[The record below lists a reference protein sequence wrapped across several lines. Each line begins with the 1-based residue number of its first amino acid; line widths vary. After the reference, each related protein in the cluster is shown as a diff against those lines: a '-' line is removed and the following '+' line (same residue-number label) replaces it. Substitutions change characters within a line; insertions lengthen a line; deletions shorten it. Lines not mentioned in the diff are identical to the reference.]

1 MNNRKVSFEVFFPP
15 LNLAFKGASSWGGG
29 VIDWL
34 KLFIFFLRVS
44 PFGRYLEGLIG
55 EFYARIER
63 GGDSFLKF
71 QRENYRK
78 YAAFPFTLPG

>member
-15 LNLAFKGASSWGGG
+15 LNLALKASKELALWGGG
-29 VIDWL
+29 GMIDCL

-55 EFYARIER
+55 EFY
-63 GGDSFLKF
+63 SFFKPIS
-71 QRENYRK
+71 N
-78 YAAFPFTLPG
+78 